1 MAYALI
7 VDGGPMRAII
17 WLLSFVP
24 VAAFTFLVLERMS
37 DTLPPDSAERSV
49 FLLGLMVVT
58 LLAAATL
65 KRALTDLLRRWRAPD
80 KSNH

>member
-49 FLLGLMVVT
+49 FGTAAPIGDRLGQ
-58 LLAAATL
+58 AA
-65 KRALTDLLRRWRAPD
+65 
-80 KSNH
+80 